1 MTGWAAVALH
11 RMVIDVQEMPVK
23 TFAPGRP
30 PEHDMLQAWVSN
42 PLPSDHKSVRFSS
55 TWTLESSSGFNTQ
68 TQPGLWMGVLFSDM
82 GNYTKGATEEVTLT
96 SNGQPQHMGLLVKY
110 RSDRVAY
117 IVTPVGYQRVVN
129 ETGSWRLDEKALQ
142 PGRYRV
148 EVRFRAIGGRRGSLS
163 EVDPILWT
171 GFRHS

>member
-1 MTGWAAVALH
+1 
-11 RMVIDVQEMPVK
+11 
-23 TFAPGRP
+23 
-30 PEHDMLQAWVSN
+30 
-42 PLPSDHKSVRFSS
+42 
-55 TWTLESSSGFNTQ
+55 
-68 TQPGLWMGVLFSDM
+68 
-82 GNYTKGATEEVTLT
+82 
-96 SNGQPQHMGLLVKY
+96 MGLLVKY

-163 EVDPILWT
+163 FAVTNEGKDGGIRCDLID
-171 GFRHS
+171 GNLAG